1 MKKNKEEEIFA
12 QAIEEYPI
20 DISTAKRFFKLAKDR
35 TGNVKTSDD
44 GTPKLEGKQLGFRM
58 QSKDA
63 YSPTLLS
70 WIEAQENFSD
80 SMRYLMEQEIL
91 LNGVRNLAKYIPQV
105 RDLEGAIREQQE
117 SQLEETINPSS
128 VVYVPTESPVTVPTQ
143 QPVRFENE
151 RPIVNVL
158 EDTKKE
164 ETFAVPVEKVT
175 VEEKVEPKTVEPEV
189 KKEDAK
195 KEEVKIEPVAQPQA
209 VDVAVP
215 AQKKEEQQEKE
226 KFYDDW

>member
-1 MKKNKEEEIFA
+1 MKKNKEAEIFA
-12 QAIEEYPI
+12 EAIEEYPI
-20 DISTAKRFFKLAKDR
+20 DIATAKRFFKLAKDKK
-35 TGNVKTSDD
+35 TGDVKTSED

-105 RDLEGAIREQQE
+105 RDLEGAIKEQQE
-117 SQLEETINPSS
+117 CQIEEKINPSS
-128 VVYVPTESPVTVPTQ
+128 VVYVPTENPVTISPQ
-143 QPVRFENE
+143 QPVGLENE
-151 RPIVNVL
+151 SPVVGVIEEL
-158 EDTKKE
+158 KKE

-175 VEEKVEPKTVEPEV
+175 VEEKVEPKTVEPE
-189 KKEDAK
+189 EK
-195 KEEVKIEPVAQPQA
+195 KEEVKIEPVQPET

-215 AQKKEEQQEKE
+215 AQEKEVEKE
-226 KFYDDW
+226 KEKQEFYDNW

>member
-12 QAIEEYPI
+12 QTIEEYPI
-20 DISTAKRFFKLAKDR
+20 DIATAKRFFKLAKDR
-35 TGNVKTSDD
+35 TGNVKTFED

-63 YSPTLLS
+63 NSPTLLS

-80 SMRYLMEQEIL
+80 SLRYLMEQEIL
-91 LNGVRNLAKYIPQV
+91 LNGVRNLGKYIPQV

-117 SQLEETINPSS
+117 SQIEEQINPSS
-128 VVYVPTESPVTVPTQ
+128 VVYVPTENPVTVTPQ
-143 QPVRFENE
+143 QPTGVENE
-151 RPIVNVL
+151 IPVVRVL
-158 EDTKKE
+158 EEVKKE

-189 KKEDAK
+189 KKE
-195 KEEVKIEPVAQPQA
+195 EVKIESVQTPIVE
-209 VDVAVP
+209 VTNVTVP
-215 AQKKEEQQEKE
+215 SQEKEEQQQKE

>member
-151 RPIVNVL
+151 RPIVNVI

-189 KKEDAK
+189 KKE
-195 KEEVKIEPVAQPQA
+195 EVKIEPVVQPQT

-215 AQKKEEQQEKE
+215 EQEKE
-226 KFYDDW
+226 KEEDKEKQEFYDNW